1 MSDSEYTLV
10 TSSSHHKLS
19 DDWIDINGAV
29 GFNPDTALQ
38 AALRRQNP
46 DLALTVTVSSN
57 GTCPLPFSQRAR
69 S

>member
-29 GFNPDTALQ
+29 GFNPDIALQ

-46 DLALTVTVSSN
+46 DLALTVTISSN
-57 GTCPLPFSQRAR
+57 GTSTIAFQRAR